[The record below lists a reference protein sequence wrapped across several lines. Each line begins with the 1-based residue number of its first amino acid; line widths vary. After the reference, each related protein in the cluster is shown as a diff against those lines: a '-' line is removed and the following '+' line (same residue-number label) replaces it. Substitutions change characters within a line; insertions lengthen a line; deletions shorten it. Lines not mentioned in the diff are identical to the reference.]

1 MISDNNNTSDS
12 FMDVDET
19 KQTDESKHNSLE
31 RLAVLKKSWETLE
44 KFASETKLATNIVR
58 SDINMDVE
66 VTANDQLQQIPH
78 GILLNSSETHSNLTA
93 LGVVNG
99 TRVHK

>member
-1 MISDNNNTSDS
+1 MISDNNNIPDS

-31 RLAVLKKSWETLE
+31 RLAVLKKTWATLE
-44 KFASETKLATNIVR
+44 TFVTETKHETNTVR

-66 VTANDQLQQIPH
+66 VTADDQLQQIPR
-78 GILLNSSETHSNLTA
+78 GILLNSSETHPNLTA
-93 LGVVNG
+93 AGVVNG
-99 TRVHK
+99 TRIHK

>member
-1 MISDNNNTSDS
+1 
-12 FMDVDET
+12 
-19 KQTDESKHNSLE
+19 
-31 RLAVLKKSWETLE
+31 
-44 KFASETKLATNIVR
+44 
-58 SDINMDVE
+58 
-66 VTANDQLQQIPH
+66 ANDQLQQIPH